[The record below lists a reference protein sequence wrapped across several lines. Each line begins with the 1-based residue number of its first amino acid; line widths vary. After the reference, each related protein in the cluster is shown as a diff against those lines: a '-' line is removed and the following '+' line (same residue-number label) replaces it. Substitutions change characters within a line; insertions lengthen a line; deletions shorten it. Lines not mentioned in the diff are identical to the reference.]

1 MPSNILLIVDD
12 DFINRQLLK
21 NIFSPFYSIEEAES
35 GAAALEILNT
45 DPLRYCAIF
54 LDVIMPGLNGI
65 DLLRVLSERKLTET
79 VPVFLITAH
88 ASEDKIIKEAYELGV
103 MDVISK
109 PVMPYIVLRRVNT
122 VVELFRSR
130 EQLSH
135 LVKQQQIELSER
147 TRQVIEL
154 NRGMFES
161 LSAAIEFRDVE
172 SGEHVNRIHNITRI
186 LLSETEFGD
195 GLTEGEI
202 DDIAIASVMH
212 DVGKIAIPDAIL
224 NKPGRLTS
232 EEYDTMKTHTL
243 KGAQLLE
250 NISSLHENST
260 YTYALDIARH
270 HHERWD
276 GNGYPD
282 RLRGDEIS
290 IWAQAVSIADV
301 YDALIS
307 PRVYKKAYDIDTA
320 LSMIFNGE
328 CGVFN
333 PHMLDCFMSVEP
345 KIRIM
350 YQ

>member
-1 MPSNILLIVDD
+1 
-12 DFINRQLLK
+12 
-21 NIFSPFYSIEEAES
+21 
-35 GAAALEILNT
+35 
-45 DPLRYCAIF
+45 
-54 LDVIMPGLNGI
+54 
-65 DLLRVLSERKLTET
+65 
-79 VPVFLITAH
+79 
-88 ASEDKIIKEAYELGV
+88 